1 MLHIYH
7 FHQIIFSTCQIRIGG
22 PPIPGNYGHQTH
34 FNHLVSA
41 GRRYQG
47 TMGIKFILTIT
58 YWRAA
63 DTRELWSSN
72 SYKSSRIGRPPIPRN
87 YGHQIHLHHFLSAA
101 RQYQGTMVLKSIYL
115 SSHRRPADTREL
127 WSSNSFESFRIGGL
141 PMPGKYG
148 HQLHLHHLVSAA
160 RRYQGNMVINFIY
173 IISYRRPADTNGI
186 QRHSV
191 GHLHSI
197 GGLRVSVDGSDL
209 LWPISSSSI
218 GGSIPPIGG
227 LSVNPLSHHSTD
239 TVLSTN
245 STPPHCALELTQLS
259 LLRSSNLC
267 PFHNADCKP
276 IEKASL
282 SVFAQCL
289 GSLSCAKP
297 TSLSCALSTSISA
310 PHVRSLPHLWIR
322 TNVSNA
328 VWSSCDD

>member
-22 PPIPGNYGHQTH
+22 PPIPRNYGHQTH

-63 DTRELWSSN
+63 NTRELCSSN
-72 SYKSSRIGRPPIPRN
+72 SYKSTRIGEPPIPRN
-87 YGHQIHLHHFLSAA
+87 YGYQIHLHHLLSAA
-101 RQYQGTMVLKSIYL
+101 RRYQGTMVLKFIYL
-115 SSHRRPADTREL
+115 SLYRRPADTKEL
-127 WSSNSFESFRIGGL
+127 WSSNSFESFRIGGP

-148 HQLHLHHLVSAA
+148 HQLHLHHLVSAG

-186 QRHSV
+186 QRHRV

-197 GGLRVSVDGSDL
+197 SGLRVFVSGSNL

-218 GGSIPPIGG
+218 GGSIPPIDG
-227 LSVNPLSHHSTD
+227 LSVNPLSHRSAD
-239 TVLSTN
+239 IVLSANT
-245 STPPHCALELTQLS
+245 TPPRCALELMQLS

-267 PFHNADCKP
+267 PFHNAGRKSTK
-276 IEKASL
+276 KASL
-282 SVFAQCL
+282 SVSAQCP
-289 GSLSCAKP
+289 GSLSYAKP

-310 PHVRSLPHLWIR
+310 LHVRSLPRL
-322 TNVSNA
+322 
-328 VWSSCDD
+328 